1 MKSLFCGRMVIFFV
15 ALLLFCFTISNILTR
30 IFVAISSV
38 LLATLIGWCI
48 WTAWESAEDEDI
60 WPDTLAVLRRTRG
73 ILFERVKELN
83 PFCTHSSRVSQH
95 DNITLTDQLGDVR
108 VV

>member
-1 MKSLFCGRMVIFFV
+1 MVIFFV

-38 LLATLIGWCI
+38 LLASLIGWCI

-73 ILFERVKELN
+73 VLFECVKELN
-83 PFCTHSSRVSQH
+83 PFYTHSSRVSQH
-95 DNITLTDQLGDVR
+95 DNIALTDQLGEVR